1 MKQVCLFVLLMLI
14 SAGLAGAQAR
24 NPVPSDQVLVNPQA
38 QSAAIRIL
46 TPVAGET
53 LGGSFVDLRFELVRP
68 AASDEPNFLVQL
80 DAHDPVN
87 TSSTD
92 YTFTDLQPG
101 VHTVRVTLVDA
112 NNVPVDG
119 GAATVQ
125 FKVPPPS
132 NLPAK
137 ENTPH
142 SDLRSDRIIAGA
154 APELPLPPELRR
166 NSDMYLPMA
175 GSALPVLS
183 IIGFGLLLGG
193 VVQTMRGRRHQPQH

>member
-1 MKQVCLFVLLMLI
+1 MKRVCLFVLLVLI
-14 SAGLAGAQAR
+14 SASLAGAQAP
-24 NPVPSDQVLVNPQA
+24 NPGPTDKVLVNPQA

-53 LGGSFVDLRFELVRP
+53 LAGTFVDLRFELVRP

-92 YTFTDLQPG
+92 YTFTDLLPG

-112 NNVPVDG
+112 NNIPVEG

-125 FKVPPPS
+125 FKVPPS
-132 NLPAK
+132 NPPAK

-142 SDLRSDRIIAGA
+142 SELHKDQAIAGA

-166 NSDMYLPMA
+166 NSDLYLPMA
-175 GSALPVLS
+175 GSPLPILS

-193 VVQTMRGRRHQPQH
+193 VVQTMRGRRHQFQR